1 MYIHELAREERK
13 GVVGNENT
21 EKKKP
26 FIQFLNMLY
35 VHNHG
40 CQQR

>member
-1 MYIHELAREERK
+1 MYIHELAREERVWLVMK
-13 GVVGNENT
+13 T
-21 EKKKP
+21 LKKKP

>member
-1 MYIHELAREERK
+1 MYIHELAREERVWLVMK
-13 GVVGNENT
+13 T
-21 EKKKP
+21 LKKKKP